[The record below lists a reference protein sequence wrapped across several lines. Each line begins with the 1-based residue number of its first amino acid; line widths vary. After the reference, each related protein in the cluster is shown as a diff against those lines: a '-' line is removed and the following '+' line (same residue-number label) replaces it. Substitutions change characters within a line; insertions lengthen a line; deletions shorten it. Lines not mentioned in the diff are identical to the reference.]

1 MILKLGFYLF
11 CRLKMHR
18 KPLVYSAQCR
28 VPDWTP
34 QNKSGPSKVTPP
46 AEDTWSCAKN
56 RPKKSI
62 VRILL
67 GIKCKLSVFIFFIT
81 S

>member
-18 KPLVYSAQCR
+18 KPLVYLAQCR

-56 RPKKSI
+56 RPQKKY
-62 VRILL
+62 
-67 GIKCKLSVFIFFIT
+67 CKNIIT
-81 S
+81 YKM